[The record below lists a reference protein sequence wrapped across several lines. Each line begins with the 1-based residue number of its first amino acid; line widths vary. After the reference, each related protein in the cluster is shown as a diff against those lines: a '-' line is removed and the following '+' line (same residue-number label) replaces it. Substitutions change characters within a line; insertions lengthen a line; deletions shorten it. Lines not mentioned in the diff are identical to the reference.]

1 VALVCDTGIIL
12 AALDRRDAA
21 HDRSL
26 KLLASV
32 DEPRVVPAPVMVE
45 LDYWFHKYFGRRAMV
60 AFLDDVANGAYD
72 IEELMPQDYVRIRDL
87 CDRYSDSE
95 IGFVDASVLAVVERL
110 NEPKLATLDHRHFG
124 LLRPRHVD
132 ALLLLPDG

>member
-1 VALVCDTGIIL
+1 M
-12 AALDRRDAA
+12 DRRDTA

-32 DEPRVVPAPVMVE
+32 AEPRVVPAPVIVE
-45 LDYWFHKYFGRRAMV
+45 LDYWFQKYFGPRAIV
-60 AFLDDVANGAYD
+60 AFLDDVAKGAYI
-72 IEELMPQDYVRIRDL
+72 IEELLPQDYERIREL
-87 CDRYSDSE
+87 CDRYSDSD
-95 IGFVDASVLAVVERL
+95 IGFVDASVLSVVERL
-110 NEPKLATLDHRHFG
+110 GEPKLATLDHRHFG

>member
-1 VALVCDTGIIL
+1 MALVCDTGIIL
-12 AALDRRDAA
+12 AAMDRSDNA
-21 HDRSL
+21 HDRSRQ
-26 KLLASV
+26 LLASI

-45 LDYWFHKYFGRRAMV
+45 LDYWFHKYFGQRAIV
-60 AFLDDVANGAYD
+60 AFLDDVADGAYVV
-72 IEELMPQDYVRIRDL
+72 EELLPQDYERIRHL
-87 CDRYSDSE
+87 CDRYADSE

-110 NEPKLATLDHRHFG
+110 GEPKLATLDHRHFG